1 MQDDEVKEQLASLR
15 AAVQALG
22 DDLHRLRQEDLR
34 TVYSEQIRSVLEE
47 RVLQHFSPRRRGKN
61 GCKDP
66 ATCAIEVSSFITRSM
81 AAYKESGLEAGK
93 KVLDG
98 LETQLREA
106 KDTECSSC
114 AEFKRSI
121 AAEIRNYLDLS
132 ADWRRQLEPGARARK
147 SGTAK
152 QIVPRPEEVEAFL
165 APVSSTVRV
174 RLMML
179 LKNEGL
185 SLAELSRRT
194 TLVKGHLQFHLRSLT
209 EAGLVNFD
217 RMTKVYDL
225 STKGELVLDGI
236 LMLMRKAG
244 PDAADD

>member
-1 MQDDEVKEQLASLR
+1 MQDDEVKKQLASLR
-15 AAVQALG
+15 ADVQALG

-47 RVLQHFSPRRRGKN
+47 RVLEHFSSRRKGKN
-61 GCKDP
+61 GCEDP
-66 ATCAIEVSSFITRSM
+66 AACAIEVSSFITRSM

-98 LETQLREA
+98 FEAHLREA
-106 KDTECSSC
+106 KATECTDC

-121 AAEIRNYLDLS
+121 AAEIRNYFDIS
-132 ADWRRQLEPGARARK
+132 VDWRRQLEPGALTRK
-147 SGTAK
+147 RKTAELT
-152 QIVPRPEEVEAFL
+152 VTRPEEVEAFL
-165 APVSSTVRV
+165 APLSSAVRV

-179 LKNEGL
+179 LKDEGM

-194 TLVKGHLQFHLRSLT
+194 ALVKGHLQFHLRSLT

-217 RMTKVYDL
+217 RRTKVYDL
-225 STKGELVLDGI
+225 STKGDLVLDGI
-236 LMLMRKAG
+236 LVLMWKAS
-244 PDAADD
+244 PDAEED